1 MNQNTDPKQTLE
13 QLPCGSLFTDA
24 YGTVGLKTEYRT
36 EKGAIEAFII
46 GSGEMYWG
54 GTTDPEKQRSLEVW
68 AINASEL
75 AALSLRQVVKEELE
89 AFFNK
94 NKFNKALI
102 DEQDI
107 ETLNLS
113 VRLYNVLKGAKIN
126 TVGQA
131 KSITWISFKRIR
143 NAGEKLWNELQSVLD
158 SVE

>member
-1 MNQNTDPKQTLE
+1 MTLDTHTKYTLE
-13 QLPCGSLFTDA
+13 QLPCGSLFTDE
-24 YGTVGLKTEYRT
+24 YGTIGLKTEYRT

-46 GSGEMYWG
+46 GSGEMYWV

-68 AINASEL
+68 EIDASEL
-75 AALSLRQVVKEELE
+75 AIFSLRQVIKEELE

-94 NKFNKALI
+94 SQFNKALI

-107 ETLNLS
+107 EILNLS